1 MNPPTIEKEEAGIR
15 YHPDRLLQYI
25 GFDTE
30 AFPFRR
36 LIEEHLRDAI
46 GCDRLEDFHNH
57 IPADRLPTDP
67 MEGTA
72 HTYGHDLLY
81 AVDPA
86 FRQAGIVEARER
98 GFMEIYRRFMHHL
111 QEDVFQEPV
120 IFQRRPS
127 MRIQYPE
134 CTSYGLMHRDSEFN
148 HPADEINI
156 WLPITEVRGS
166 ATMVI
171 ESEID
176 KGDYRPVE
184 LPFGEYVV
192 FNSALMHGN
201 IVNEEGYT
209 RFSIDMRVI
218 PLRIY
223 QEASNTFSATTHTEF
238 VVGGYY
244 DRFD

>member
-86 FRQAGIVEARER
+86 FRQAGIVE
-98 GFMEIYRRFMHHL
+98 
-111 QEDVFQEPV
+111 
-120 IFQRRPS
+120 
-127 MRIQYPE
+127 
-134 CTSYGLMHRDSEFN
+134 
-148 HPADEINI
+148 
-156 WLPITEVRGS
+156 
-166 ATMVI
+166 
-171 ESEID
+171 ESS
-176 KGDYRPVE
+176 
-184 LPFGEYVV
+184 L
-192 FNSALMHGN
+192 SL
-201 IVNEEGYT
+201 
-209 RFSIDMRVI
+209 
-218 PLRIY
+218 
-223 QEASNTFSATTHTEF
+223 
-238 VVGGYY
+238 
-244 DRFD
+244 